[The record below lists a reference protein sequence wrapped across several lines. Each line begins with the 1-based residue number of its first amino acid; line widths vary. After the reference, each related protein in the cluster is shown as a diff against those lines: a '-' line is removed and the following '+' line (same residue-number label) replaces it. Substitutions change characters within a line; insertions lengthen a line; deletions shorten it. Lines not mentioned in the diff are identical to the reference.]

1 VRPTVSLFLLY
12 LLLGKSVKSL
22 FKLLPEPK
30 GRIVLHSMNMSFL
43 NVQGNSSPIFWN
55 AIDEVEI
62 FLNRRYLGMM
72 TAMTQVPLT
81 FALDYR

>member
-1 VRPTVSLFLLY
+1 MAVRSQTVRTVRSVAVRTAARLKTFLLY

-62 FLNRRYLGMM
+62 FK
-72 TAMTQVPLT
+72 QV
-81 FALDYR
+81 